1 MKDLITSN
9 KRKRKKYKGRKKN
22 IPIINERRII
32 INIF

>member
-1 MKDLITSN
+1 MKDLMVSN

-22 IPIINERRII
+22 IPIISERRII